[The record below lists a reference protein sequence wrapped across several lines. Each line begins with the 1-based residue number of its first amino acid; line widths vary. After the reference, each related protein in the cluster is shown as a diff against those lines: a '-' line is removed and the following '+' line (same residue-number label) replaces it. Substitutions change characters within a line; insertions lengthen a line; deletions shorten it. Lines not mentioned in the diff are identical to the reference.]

1 MYLIFVIKKMTS
13 KEDNDINENQIK
25 IMILGNSSVGKTSF
39 IIKCTEDCFQEVYLS
54 TIGIDYKEKEVII
67 EGKKYKIL
75 LYDTTGQER
84 FKSLAINLIKDAD
97 GVMLMY
103 DITNRESFNSIIDW
117 IKNIEERKGENFPTI
132 ILGNKVDNE
141 DIRKVSKEEGEK
153 VAEGN
158 DISFFEISNKTG
170 VNVNE
175 ALLAFIKEILSS
187 KKKNVFLKTQTISI
201 KSLKT
206 KKKKQCC

>member
-1 MYLIFVIKKMTS
+1 MTS

-97 GVMLMY
+97 GVILMY

-175 ALLAFIKEILSS
+175 ALLAFIKEILSF

-206 KKKKQCC
+206 KKKKKCC

>member
-1 MYLIFVIKKMTS
+1 MTS

-25 IMILGNSSVGKTSF
+25 IMILGNSAVGKTSF

-175 ALLAFIKEILSS
+175 ALLAFIKEILSF

-206 KKKKQCC
+206 KKKKNCC

>member
-1 MYLIFVIKKMTS
+1 MTS

-117 IKNIEERKGENFPTI
+117 IKNIEDRKGENFPTI

-141 DIRKVSKEEGEK
+141 DIRKVSKEEQEK

-175 ALLAFIKEILSS
+175 ALLAFIKEILSF

-206 KKKKQCC
+206 KKKKKCC

>member
-206 KKKKQCC
+206 KKKKKCC

>member
-1 MYLIFVIKKMTS
+1 MTS

-84 FKSLAINLIKDAD
+84 FKSLAINLIRDAD

-175 ALLAFIKEILSS
+175 ALLAFIKEILSF

-206 KKKKQCC
+206 KKKKKCC

>member
-1 MYLIFVIKKMTS
+1 MTS

-175 ALLAFIKEILSS
+175 ALLAFIKEILSF
-187 KKKNVFLKTQTISI
+187 KKKNFFFKTQTISI

-206 KKKKQCC
+206 KKKKKCC

>member
-1 MYLIFVIKKMTS
+1 MTS

-170 VNVNE
+170 VNINE
-175 ALLAFIKEILSS
+175 ALLAFVKEILSF

>member
-1 MYLIFVIKKMTS
+1 
-13 KEDNDINENQIK
+13 
-25 IMILGNSSVGKTSF
+25 
-39 IIKCTEDCFQEVYLS
+39 
-54 TIGIDYKEKEVII
+54 
-67 EGKKYKIL
+67 
-75 LYDTTGQER
+75 
-84 FKSLAINLIKDAD
+84 
-97 GVMLMY
+97 MY

-175 ALLAFIKEILSS
+175 ALLAFIKEILSF

-206 KKKKQCC
+206 KKKKKCC

>member
-1 MYLIFVIKKMTS
+1 MTS

-175 ALLAFIKEILSS
+175 ALLAFIKEILSF

-206 KKKKQCC
+206 KKKKKCC

>member
-1 MYLIFVIKKMTS
+1 MTS

-54 TIGIDYKEKEVII
+54 TIGIDFKEKEVII

-175 ALLAFIKEILSS
+175 ALLAFIKEILSF

>member
-1 MYLIFVIKKMTS
+1 MTS

-175 ALLAFIKEILSS
+175 ALLAFIKEILSF